1 MTRKQAECLAL
12 YERGYCIGEIADML
26 GKNHA
31 TVSNL
36 LRRAREAASSRKN
49 ASAARCPYCASCFRC
64 PLPDC
69 MIPSCQIVNLLPESF
84 VYRPDDE

>member
-1 MTRKQAECLAL
+1 MTRKQAECLSL
-12 YERGYCIGEIADML
+12 YERSYSIGEIAAML

-36 LRRAREAASSRKN
+36 IRRAREAAKPRKN
-49 ASAARCPYCASCFRC
+49 ASAAQCPYCSSCFHC

-69 MIPSCQIVNLLPESF
+69 VIHSCQIVNLLPEGF
-84 VYRPDDE
+84 TYRPDD